1 MVRESEAEQY
11 RQKNVE
17 LMVIPDG
24 AVKDIAT
31 TRNWILDNRTSDYV
45 VMVDDDM
52 KKVCWMLR
60 RQPIPLKPEEISQTL
75 CQAFQLAIDC
85 GAGLWGMNCVG
96 DPKAYSINKPFSF
109 STVVLGPFFG
119 VLDFSIRYDE
129 RFSLKEDYDFFLQH
143 LLKSRKVLHL
153 AYLSYVVDHQKL
165 AGGVQ
170 TYRNRERE
178 EAQNRLLQEKWGS
191 KIVKDN
197 FYAKDSINMIL
208 KPPL

>member
-1 MVRESEAEQY
+1 VRESEAEQY
-11 RQKNVE
+11 RKKGAE
-17 LMVIPDG
+17 LLVIPEG

-31 TRNWILDNRTSDYV
+31 TRNWILDNRVSDFV

-60 RQPIPLKPEEISQTL
+60 RQPTALKPDEITHVL
-75 CQAFQLAIDC
+75 RQAFQLSLDC
-85 GAGLWGMNCVG
+85 GSGLWGMNCVG
-96 DPKAYSINKPFSF
+96 NPKTYSINKPFSF

-129 RFSLKEDYDFFLQH
+129 RFTLKEDYDFFLQH
-143 LLKSRKVLHL
+143 LMKSRKVLRL
-153 AYLSYVVDHQKL
+153 AWLSYVVDHQKL
-165 AGGVQ
+165 AGGCQ
-170 TYRNRERE
+170 TYRNREKE
-178 EAQNRLLQEKWGS
+178 EAQNKLLQEKWGS

-197 FYAKDSINMIL
+197 YYAKDSINMIL